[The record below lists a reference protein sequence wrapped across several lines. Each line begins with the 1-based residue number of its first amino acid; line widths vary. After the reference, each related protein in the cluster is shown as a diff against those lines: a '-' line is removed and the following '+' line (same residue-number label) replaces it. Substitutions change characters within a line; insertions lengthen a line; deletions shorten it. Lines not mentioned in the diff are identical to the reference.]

1 MLKLKLKFE
10 QYPLSN
16 QHQFLWILPSGN
28 AFESVSSTCI
38 ASEWDEVMRNNP
50 IITDYHIS
58 IAFWL
63 IIGCSNSQTIDYQ
76 RINEIFSQSTMHTQM
91 CHSLCTHMCV

>member
-1 MLKLKLKFE
+1 MGTL
-10 QYPLSN
+10 
-16 QHQFLWILPSGN
+16 I
-28 AFESVSSTCI
+28 V
-38 ASEWDEVMRNNP
+38 SEWDEAKRDNP

-63 IIGCSNSQTIDYQ
+63 IIACSNSQTIDYQ

-91 CHSLCTHMCV
+91 LSLTIYTHACVCVTFN